1 VHAVIKVNSYLC
13 CSIFHVAG
21 PAEALISNGAR
32 VFNEQVSY
40 HQLET
45 STQTSLICIEL
56 MVMDV
61 LVL

>member
-1 VHAVIKVNSYLC
+1 MC

-32 VFNEQVSY
+32 VFNEQASY

-45 STQTSLICIEL
+45 STQTNLIGIEL

-61 LVL
+61 LVI